1 MRTAE
6 LRDHNAIN
14 FIHRLFVFSFAGQSK
29 GQQPAQQS
37 RPVQQQQQQ
46 QQRQAPVTQPAPVVV
61 TQKPQAPP
69 PAARRR
75 QISYDRDSTDSSYF
89 CEGALNHQLSTMSM
103 RAPKAGDMFHNEM
116 KMEKVNKP
124 KYFTLSMRK
133 QRMAKWMVF
142 CRGMRRK
149 RRWEHQQEFFSGS
162 QRSWAN
168 KLHPQWVDLEHEN
181 VFTFPETSQ
190 HSTS

>member
-1 MRTAE
+1 MIT
-6 LRDHNAIN
+6 LHQILYVVY
-14 FIHRLFVFSFAGQSK
+14 RLFVFSFAGQSK
-29 GQQPAQQS
+29 GQQPTQQS

-46 QQRQAPVTQPAPVVV
+46 PQQQRQAPATQPAPVVV

-89 CEGALNHQLSTMSM
+89 CEGALHHQLSTMSM

-124 KYFTLSMRK
+124 NYFTLI
-133 QRMAKWMVF
+133 
-142 CRGMRRK
+142 
-149 RRWEHQQEFFSGS
+149 
-162 QRSWAN
+162 
-168 KLHPQWVDLEHEN
+168 
-181 VFTFPETSQ
+181 
-190 HSTS
+190 